1 MKKNMHE
8 STKIVVVT
16 GPTAT
21 GKTSLAIKLANYFAG
36 EIISVDSRQV
46 YRGMDIGTGKD
57 LGDYNID
64 GKIVPYHLIDIAD
77 PCYAYNL
84 MEFCRDARSS
94 VKKITKAGHL
104 PILSGGTAMYL
115 NALLSGFSLPGA
127 PPDEAKRKEL
137 RSKTVEE
144 LDELLK
150 NTNPELFAQLKDHNN
165 RTRLLRA
172 LEKAKAPERL
182 PELPPLKFES
192 LIIGVY
198 YPRKTVH
205 QRIESRLDARL
216 KEGMIEEIEKLHKN
230 GVSWERLDFLG
241 LEYRYVAE
249 YLQGKTNLAEMRD
262 KLLIKIRQF
271 AKRQDIWFRK
281 MEREG
286 HVIHWLPEGNF
297 EQGKQLV
304 KDFLAG
310 KELPEP
316 KIKIKDIDYGKKS
329 SK

>member
-1 MKKNMHE
+1 MDELEKSIK
-8 STKIVVVT
+8 TVVVT

-21 GKTSLAIKLANYFAG
+21 GKTALAVKLADCFEG

-57 LGDYNID
+57 LDEYEVD
-64 GKIVPYHLIDIAD
+64 GKKIPFHLIDIAD

-84 MEFCRDARSS
+84 MEFCRDAREA
-94 VKKITKAGHL
+94 VKHICESGHL

-127 PPDEAKRKEL
+127 PPDEARRREL
-137 RSKTVEE
+137 QSKSVAE

-150 NTNPELFAQLKDHNN
+150 KTDPKLFAELKDHNN

-172 LEKAKAPERL
+172 LEKAVAPERL
-182 PELPPLKFES
+182 AASSPLKLKS
-192 LIIGVY
+192 LILGPY
-198 YPRKTVH
+198 YSRKTVH

-216 KEGMIEEIEKLHKN
+216 KEGMVEEIQKLHDN

-249 YLQGKTNLAEMRD
+249 YLQGKTDFKEMRD

-286 HVIHWLPEGNF
+286 HDIYWIPEGNL
-297 EQGKQLV
+297 ETAKQLV
-304 KDFLAG
+304 SDFLAD
-310 KELPEP
+310 KPLPEP
-316 KIKIKDIDYGKKS
+316 ELRIKDIDYGNKN
-329 SK
+329 

>member
-1 MKKNMHE
+1 MDE
-8 STKIVVVT
+8 SVKIIVVT

-21 GKTSLAIKLANYFAG
+21 GKTALAVRLADCFGG

-57 LGDYNID
+57 LDEYNID
-64 GKIVPYHLIDIAD
+64 GRLVPYHLIDIAD

-84 MEFCRDARSS
+84 MEFCRDARLA
-94 VKKITKAGHL
+94 VKKISAAKRL
-104 PILSGGTAMYL
+104 PILCGGTALYL

-127 PPDEAKRKEL
+127 PPDEAKRREL
-137 RSKTVEE
+137 DSKSVEE
-144 LDELLK
+144 LNALLEERA
-150 NTNPELFAQLKDHNN
+150 PELFARLKDHNN

-172 LEKAKAPERL
+172 LEKAEAPART
-182 PELPPLKFES
+182 PDIPPLKLDS
-192 LIIGVY
+192 LVIGAY
-198 YPRKTVH
+198 FPRKTVH
-205 QRIESRLDARL
+205 ERIESRLDARL
-216 KEGMIEEIEKLHKN
+216 KGGMVEEIERLHKQ

-249 YLQGKTNLAEMRD
+249 YLQGKTNYEEMRE

-281 MEREG
+281 LEREG
-286 HVIHWLPEGNF
+286 HVIHWVPEGNF
-297 EQGKQLV
+297 EQAKLLV

-310 KELPEP
+310 KELPAPELQ
-316 KIKIKDIDYGKKS
+316 IKDIDYGK
-329 SK
+329 

>member
-1 MKKNMHE
+1 MHD

-21 GKTSLAIKLANYFAG
+21 GKTSLAVKLADYFAG

-57 LGDYNID
+57 LDDYEVD

-84 MEFCRDARSS
+84 MEFCRDAHAA
-94 VKKITKAGHL
+94 VKKISEAGHL

-115 NALLSGFSLPGA
+115 NALLSGFRLPGA
-127 PPDEAKRKEL
+127 PPDEDKRQEL
-137 RSKTVEE
+137 RSKSVEE

-150 NTNPELFAQLKDHNN
+150 KTNPELFAQIKDHNN

-182 PELPPLKFES
+182 PEIKPLKLES
-192 LIIGVY
+192 LILGVY
-198 YPRKTVH
+198 FPRKTVH

-216 KEGMIEEIEKLHKN
+216 KEGMVEEIEKLHKN

-249 YLQGKTNLAEMRD
+249 YLQGKTNFQEMRD

-286 HVIHWLPEGNF
+286 HVIHWLPEGDF
-297 EQGKQLV
+297 EQGKQLIE
-304 KDFLAG
+304 DFLAD
-310 KELPEP
+310 KKLPEP
-316 KIKIKDIDYGKKS
+316 KIKIKDIDYGTKP
-329 SK
+329 

>member
-1 MKKNMHE
+1 MNE
-8 STKIVVVT
+8 SAKIVVVT

-21 GKTSLAIKLANYFAG
+21 GKTALAIKLADYFAG

-46 YRGMDIGTGKD
+46 YRGMDVGTGKD
-57 LGDYNID
+57 LEDYEID
-64 GKIVPYHLIDIAD
+64 GKIIPYHLIDIAD

-84 MEFCRDARSS
+84 MEFCRDARSA
-94 VKKITKAGHL
+94 VRKISEAGHL

-115 NALLSGFSLPGA
+115 NALLSGFTLPGA
-127 PPDEAKRKEL
+127 PPDEGKRQEL
-137 RSKTVEE
+137 ISKTVEE

-150 NTNPELFAQLKDHNN
+150 NTSPELFAKLKDHNN

-172 LEKAKAPERL
+172 LEKAKAPERI
-182 PELPPLKFES
+182 PELPPLKLES
-192 LIIGVY
+192 LILGVY
-198 YPRKTVH
+198 FSRKTVH

-216 KEGMIEEIEKLHKN
+216 RNGMVEEIENLHNN

-249 YLQGKTNLAEMRD
+249 YLQGKTNFQEMRD

-286 HVIHWLPEGNF
+286 HVIHWLPEGDF
-297 EQGKQLV
+297 EQGKKLV
-304 KDFLAG
+304 EDFLAG
-310 KELPEP
+310 RDLPEP
-316 KIKIKDIDYGKKS
+316 ELQIKDIDYGTKK
-329 SK
+329 

>member
-1 MKKNMHE
+1 MNE
-8 STKIVVVT
+8 SIKIVVVT

-21 GKTSLAIKLANYFAG
+21 GKTALAIKLADYFAG

-57 LGDYNID
+57 LDEYRID
-64 GKIVPYHLIDIAD
+64 ERIVPYHLIDIAD

-84 MEFCRDARSS
+84 MEFCRDAHSA
-94 VKKITKAGHL
+94 VKKISGAGHL

-127 PPDEAKRKEL
+127 PPDEAKRREL
-137 RSKTVEE
+137 DSKTVAE

-150 NTNPELFAQLKDHNN
+150 HTAPGLFAELKDHNN
-165 RTRLLRA
+165 RTRILRA
-172 LEKAKAPERL
+172 LEKAQAPGRVPDIE
-182 PELPPLKFES
+182 PLKLES
-192 LIIGVY
+192 LIIGAY
-198 YPRKTVH
+198 FPRKTVH

-216 KEGMIEEIEKLHKN
+216 QGGMIEEIERLHNN

-249 YLQGKTNLAEMRD
+249 YLQGKTNYAEMRE

-281 MEREG
+281 MERDG
-286 HVIHWLPEGNF
+286 HVIHWLPGGDF
-297 EQGKQLV
+297 EQAKTLIN
-304 KDFLAG
+304 DFLSG
-310 KELPEP
+310 KSLPEP
-316 KIKIKDIDYGKKS
+316 DIRIKDIDYGK
-329 SK
+329 

>member
-1 MKKNMHE
+1 MDELEKSIK
-8 STKIVVVT
+8 TVVVT

-21 GKTSLAIKLANYFAG
+21 GKTALAVKLADCFNG

-57 LGDYNID
+57 LDEYEVD
-64 GKIVPYHLIDIAD
+64 GRKIPFHLIDIAD

-84 MEFCRDARSS
+84 MEFCRDAREA
-94 VKKITKAGHL
+94 VKHICENSHL

-127 PPDEAKRKEL
+127 PPDEARRREL
-137 RSKTVEE
+137 QSKSVAE

-150 NTNPELFAQLKDHNN
+150 KTDPKLFAELKDHNN

-172 LEKAKAPERL
+172 LEKAVAPERL
-182 PELPPLKFES
+182 AASSPLKLKS
-192 LIIGVY
+192 LILGPY

-216 KEGMIEEIEKLHKN
+216 KEGMVEEIQKLHDN

-249 YLQGKTNLAEMRD
+249 YLQGKTNFEEMRD

-286 HVIHWLPEGNF
+286 HEIYWIPEGDL
-297 EQGKQLV
+297 ETAKQLV
-304 KDFLAG
+304 SDFLAD
-310 KELPEP
+310 KPLPEP
-316 KIKIKDIDYGKKS
+316 ELRIKDIDYGNKN
-329 SK
+329 

>member
-1 MKKNMHE
+1 MDE
-8 STKIVVVT
+8 SAKIVVVT

-21 GKTSLAIKLANYFAG
+21 GKTALAVKLADYFSG

-57 LGDYNID
+57 LEDYELD

-84 MEFCRDARSS
+84 MEFCRDARLA
-94 VKKITKAGHL
+94 VKKISESGHL

-127 PPDEAKRKEL
+127 PPNTDKRQEL
-137 RSKTVEE
+137 SSKTVEE
-144 LDELLK
+144 LDQLLK
-150 NTNPELFAQLKDHNN
+150 NTDPELFAKLKDHNN

-172 LEKAKAPERL
+172 LEKAESPERL
-182 PELPPLKFES
+182 PELPPLKFDS
-192 LIIGVY
+192 LILGVY
-198 YPRKTVH
+198 FPRKTVH
-205 QRIESRLDARL
+205 ERIEARLDTRL
-216 KEGMIEEIEKLHKN
+216 KNGMIEEIERLHDE

-249 YLQGKTNLAEMRD
+249 YLQGKTNFQEMRD

-286 HVIHWLPEGNF
+286 HTIHWLPEGNF

-304 KDFLAG
+304 EDFLAG
-310 KELPEP
+310 RELPEP
-316 KIKIKDIDYGKKS
+316 QLQIKDIDYGTKK
-329 SK
+329 

>member
-1 MKKNMHE
+1 MNE
-8 STKIVVVT
+8 SAKIVVVT

-21 GKTSLAIKLANYFAG
+21 GKTALAIKLADYFTG

-46 YRGMDIGTGKD
+46 YKGMDIGTGKD
-57 LGDYNID
+57 LDDYEID
-64 GKIVPYHLIDIAD
+64 GKVIPYHLIDIAD

-84 MEFCRDARSS
+84 MEFCHDARSA
-94 VKKITKAGHL
+94 VKEISEAGHL

-127 PPDEAKRKEL
+127 PPDEAKRQEL
-137 RSKTVEE
+137 RGKTVEE

-150 NTNPELFAQLKDHNN
+150 KTNPELFFQLKDHNN

-172 LEKAKAPERL
+172 LEKAEEPERI
-182 PELPPLKFES
+182 PEMPPLKFES

-216 KEGMIEEIEKLHKN
+216 KEGMIDEIEKLHKD

-249 YLQGKTNLAEMRD
+249 YLQGKTSFQEMRD

-286 HVIHWLPEGNF
+286 HVIHWLPEGDL
-297 EQGKQLV
+297 EQAKKLV
-304 KDFLAG
+304 EDFLAD

-316 KIKIKDIDYGKKS
+316 QIKIKDIDYGKKEKS

>member
-1 MKKNMHE
+1 M
-8 STKIVVVT
+8 KIVVVT

-21 GKTSLAIKLANYFAG
+21 GKTALAVKLAACYEG

-57 LGDYNID
+57 LDEYNID
-64 GKIVPYHLIDIAD
+64 GQLVPYHLIDIAD

-84 MEFCRDARSS
+84 MEFCRDARGA
-94 VKKITKAGHL
+94 VKKISAAKRL
-104 PILSGGTAMYL
+104 PILCGGTALYL

-127 PPDEAKRKEL
+127 PPDEAKRREL
-137 RSKTVEE
+137 SSKTVEE
-144 LDELLK
+144 LDTLLK
-150 NTNPELFAQLKDHNN
+150 ERAPELHARLKDHNN

-172 LEKAKAPERL
+172 LEKAEAPARM
-182 PELPPLKFES
+182 PDIPPLKLDS
-192 LIIGVY
+192 LVLGVY
-198 YPRKTVH
+198 FPRKTVH
-205 QRIESRLDARL
+205 ERIEARLDSRL
-216 KEGMIEEIEKLHKN
+216 KGGMIEEIEKLHKQ

-249 YLQGKTNLAEMRD
+249 YLQGKTNYEEMRE

-286 HVIHWLPEGNF
+286 HAIHWVPEGNF
-297 EQGKQLV
+297 EEAKQLV
-304 KDFLAG
+304 QDFLAD
-310 KELPEP
+310 KKLPEP
-316 KIKIKDIDYGKKS
+316 ELRIKDIDYGK
-329 SK
+329 